1 MIRDAVADDLPTI
14 LTIYN
19 ASISTTTTWSE
30 RLQTIEERQEWF
42 HERGATGDGVIVAED
57 AGQVVGF
64 AAYGP
69 FRDNELWPGYRF
81 TVENTVH
88 VIESHHGR
96 GFGRGLMERLFDH
109 AQRRGVHAMVAAIDG
124 ENADSL
130 AFHAAVGFEEVGRLP
145 EIGWKFGRWLD
156 LVLLQK
162 MISDRLPE
170 RRR

>member
-1 MIRDAVADDLPTI
+1 
-14 LTIYN
+14 
-19 ASISTTTTWSE
+19 
-30 RLQTIEERQEWF
+30 
-42 HERGATGDGVIVAED
+42 
-57 AGQVVGF
+57 
-64 AAYGP
+64 
-69 FRDNELWPGYRF
+69 
-81 TVENTVH
+81 
-88 VIESHHGR
+88 
-96 GFGRGLMERLFDH
+96 
-109 AQRRGVHAMVAAIDG
+109 MVAAIDG